1 MARVLSVLNPT
12 LNIALV
18 EREALLCRAENS
30 KNATMKIVMILTM
43 LLAATISW
51 AQSDAE
57 EAAIRKIL
65 DEEVAAWN
73 KGDADAYSR
82 HFAPDGTFTN
92 LLGMF
97 FQGRE
102 AFRERHEQIFSGAYR
117 GSTKQLD
124 VVSLKFV
131 RPDVAIVETLQTVTG
146 FQKLLPGTSADAK
159 GRLRTRLLQV
169 LVKDGGAWKIAAYHN
184 VDVKG
189 GVAAPEPR

>member
-82 HFAPDGTFTN
+82 QFR
-92 LLGMF
+92 LG
-97 FQGRE
+97 RNV
-102 AFRERHEQIFSGAYR
+102 HESAGNVLPRAGGFPG
-117 GSTKQLD
+117 
-124 VVSLKFV
+124 
-131 RPDVAIVETLQTVTG
+131 ETR
-146 FQKLLPGTSADAK
+146 AD
-159 GRLRTRLLQV
+159 L
-169 LVKDGGAWKIAAYHN
+169 
-184 VDVKG
+184 
-189 GVAAPEPR
+189 